1 MHLST
6 LCSLWRDII
15 FHMRTTLAALVV
27 LIFISVV
34 PVPARALDST
44 VTGIAGFAAGM
55 SVSQILGLLT
65 NSMTTKADAQCTP
78 GNYTCLVGTAPPPGQ
93 PGPCML
99 LKLCI
104 DETAGFVTTGHCIT
118 PLRCKAASTG
128 AAGGASS
135 GLGLD
140 KVVGMLGQLAGQ
152 LLKGGSGSSASSPA
166 ATTPTTT
173 GCPSGT
179 YITNVVSSDPCAVF
193 VPAAITGGTSALT
206 NNNVTTDLLN
216 ALNGG
221 STPLDTVTAT
231 ATGSSTTNIL
241 NQYSN
246 GATQATIVS
255 KSSSTTL
262 NPVAG
267 NVFAQSANLLPGVRG
282 DISVLNNGATVVVN
296 NRDQS
301 GNTEVAGF
309 YGGDSTLGTQP
320 TGIIASW
327 CQSRPWAKNFL
338 SAIIPSTFF
347 DSLCTLRGYT
357 VGTPAP
363 ATTGQTQVSI
373 TQSPAQP
380 VKTVATSTVSTVPL
394 TVDIWASPATVSLG
408 ARTSV
413 FWTSAGA
420 SSCTVTSPDG
430 SFSQHTLTGGAS
442 TVAITSATVFTI
454 SCIAADGSHA
464 TKNVTVQI
472 AI

>member
-1 MHLST
+1 
-6 LCSLWRDII
+6 
-15 FHMRTTLAALVV
+15 MRTTLAALVV
-27 LIFISVV
+27 LIFISVM
-34 PVPARALDST
+34 PARAHAALDPVVST
-44 VTGIAGFAAGM
+44 ALGFGAGM
-55 SVSQILGLLT
+55 TVSQILGSLT
-65 NSMTTKADAQCTP
+65 NSMTKAADAMCNPVNPSLPCGYVP
-78 GNYTCLVGTAPPPGQ
+78 GLKGPEYRGPQANKHNCPPSPTI
-93 PGPCML
+93 CA
-99 LKLCI
+99 
-104 DETAGFVTTGHCIT
+104 DHTAGSLTIGTCPAPNVCLGV
-118 PLRCKAASTG
+118 STAG
-128 AAGGASS
+128 AGGGASS

-193 VPAAITGGTSALT
+193 VPSAITGDTSALT

-246 GATQATIVS
+246 GATQATIIGQ
-255 KSSSTTL
+255 SSSTTL

-327 CQSRPWAKNFL
+327 CQSRPWTKNFL

-373 TQSPAQP
+373 TQSPAQT

>member
-1 MHLST
+1 MT
-6 LCSLWRDII
+6 
-15 FHMRTTLAALVV
+15 
-27 LIFISVV
+27 
-34 PVPARALDST
+34 
-44 VTGIAGFAAGM
+44 
-55 SVSQILGLLT
+55 VSQILGSLT
-65 NSMTTKADAQCTP
+65 NSMTKVADAMCVNVHPECICGKILTSKGCQ
-78 GNYTCLVGTAPPPGQ
+78 YVGTQANKFLCPPG
-93 PGPCML
+93 PTICA
-99 LKLCI
+99 
-104 DETAGFVTTGHCIT
+104 DRTAGSLTIGTCTAPNVCQGV
-118 PLRCKAASTG
+118 STAG
-128 AAGGASS
+128 AGGGASS

-152 LLKGGSGSSASSPA
+152 LLKGGSGSSASTP
-166 ATTPTTT
+166 ATTPTTAT

-193 VPAAITGGTSALT
+193 VPAAITGDTSALT

-231 ATGSSTTNIL
+231 AGSSTTNIL

-246 GATQATIVS
+246 GATQATIVAQ
-255 KSSSTTL
+255 SSSTTL

-327 CQSRPWAKNFL
+327 CQARPWAKNFL

-347 DSLCTLRGYT
+347 DGLCTLRGYT

-373 TQSPAQP
+373 TQSPAQT
-380 VKTVATSTVSTVPL
+380 VKAVATSTTSVVPL

>member
-1 MHLST
+1 
-6 LCSLWRDII
+6 
-15 FHMRTTLAALVV
+15 MRTTLAAIAGIILFS
-27 LIFISVV
+27 IAPIPAYATSAV
-34 PVPARALDST
+34 PVVAAALQLGIMGLSSAST
-44 VTGIAGFAAGM
+44 
-55 SVSQILGLLT
+55 L
-65 NSMTTKADAQCTP
+65 KADAICKASQCTMTPTP
-78 GNYTCLVGTAPPPGQ
+78 GRPLCATFVCQDITSGYLTVGFCA
-93 PGPCML
+93 
-99 LKLCI
+99 
-104 DETAGFVTTGHCIT
+104 T
-118 PLRCKAASTG
+118 PLSCKGVSTG

-140 KVVGMLGQLAGQ
+140 KVVGILGQLAGQ

-231 ATGSSTTNIL
+231 AGSSTTNIL

-246 GATQATIVS
+246 GATQATIVAQ
-255 KSSSTTL
+255 SSSTTL

-327 CQSRPWAKNFL
+327 CQARPWAKNFL
-338 SAIIPSTFF
+338 SAIIPSSFF
-347 DSLCTLRGYT
+347 DGLCTLRGYT

-380 VKTVATSTVSTVPL
+380 VKTVATSTTSVVPL